1 MYSEKIN
8 SIELLCLEDNYYE
21 LKYTISLFK
30 IKNGD
35 IQWLRFFFHSTRGST
50 FLPKKKQMTC
60 KVLPVPFSIE
70 NRTEHYAPI
79 AYYIQ
84 TLSQAGNFGGKGN
97 LLKSVWDTQKLQRRY
112 VLNCLIRHY
121 LFTHVSIR
129 RKHKYLY
136 CCRCKPAEG
145 SFKKN

>member
-35 IQWLRFFFHSTRGST
+35 IQWLQFFFIPLEVLHFYRRKSKWPVKS
-50 FLPKKKQMTC
+50 FL
-60 KVLPVPFSIE
+60 VPFSIE
-70 NRTEHYAPI
+70 NRTEHYASI
-79 AYYIQ
+79 ACYIQ

-97 LLKSVWDTQKLQRRY
+97 LLKSVWDTQKIQRRY
-112 VLNCLIRHY
+112 VLNCHIRHY